1 MKFTFTLL
9 ATAIALAGAAAND
22 VRAFG
27 AKGDGLAK
35 DTAAIQ
41 SAIDAAAKDGGVVE
55 LPAGTYLSGTI
66 YLKSG
71 VELRLAANATLKGSP
86 DRADYCAADAF
97 PQNAASQADNTSGG
111 HLVVAIGC
119 TNVTVRGPGRIDGN
133 SAAFLVDP
141 KTGRQY
147 PGGKKKIPWR
157 PAQMVFFV
165 DCRNVTLDGVE
176 MADSPYWT
184 CFILNCSDV
193 TVKGCRV
200 HTERRRFRTWN
211 GDGIDIDRCAN
222 VRVTDCDIDTFDDS
236 VTLRA
241 SCARRLAAPQD
252 CSGVTVTGCRL
263 SSSCNAVRVGV
274 GEGVVRDCALSG
286 LEIRNTRKAICLV
299 SSYSAGSRGTDIR
312 NVSFADS
319 TVDCDTFV
327 DIGYRHATETE
338 IRDITF
344 TNIRGRAKG
353 RNMVREERG
362 RKFGRI
368 TFENCAVEGS
378 EQPGDGGRAKE
389 R

>member
-1 MKFTFTLL
+1 MK
-9 ATAIALAGAAAND
+9 AIIVSFGVAVAALAQAAVHD

-41 SAIDAAAKDGGVVE
+41 AAIDAAAKGGSGRVT

-71 VELRLAANATLKGSP
+71 VELHLAEGATLKGSP

-97 PQNAASQADNTSGG
+97 PQNAASIADNTSGG
-111 HLVVAIGC
+111 HLLVATCC
-119 TNVTVRGPGRIDGN
+119 TNVTVRGPGKIDGN
-133 SAAFLVDP
+133 SVAFLVDP

-147 PGGKKKIPWR
+147 PGGKRKVPWR

-165 DCRNVTLDGVE
+165 DCVGVTIDGAE
-176 MADSPYWT
+176 IANSPYWS
-184 CFILNCSDV
+184 CFILNCRDV
-193 TVKGCRV
+193 TVKGCKV
-200 HTERRRFRTWN
+200 HTERKRFCTWN
-211 GDGIDIDRCAN
+211 GDGIDIDRCSN
-222 VRVTDCDIDTFDDS
+222 VRVMDCDIDTYDDS

-252 CSGVTVTGCRL
+252 CFDVTVERCRL

-274 GEGVVRDCALSG
+274 GEGAIHDCSLSG

-312 NVSFADS
+312 NVRFSDS
-319 TVDCDTFV
+319 TVDCAMFV

-338 IRDITF
+338 IGDIVF
-344 TNIRGRAKG
+344 ENIRGRAKG
-353 RNMVREERG
+353 KNEIRSERG
-362 RKFGRI
+362 RKFGKI
-368 TFENCAVEGS
+368 TFDNCAVEGM
-378 EQPGDGGRAKE
+378 
-389 R
+389 